1 MSLLDETE
9 SVPRRTMTM
18 FFLID
23 TSGSMEG
30 SKIGAVNDAM
40 ENVMPI
46 ISDISDNNPDAEIKI
61 AVLDFSSDVKWLYD
75 EPKTASNFQ
84 WRNVTAAGLTSL
96 GDACLHLNEKLSKSH
111 GFMQAASGSYAP
123 TIILMSDGAPT
134 DNFQSGLSTLQK
146 NNWFKA
152 AVKFA
157 IAIGDDADTDNLAE
171 FTGSREAVLTVH
183 NIEALK
189 KIIKLVSVT
198 SSQIASTSTSVSNKS
213 KQDQVTESINDQVKD
228 MDGVDG
234 VDTTS
239 TSDDEWD

>member
-9 SVPRRTMTM
+9 SVPRRAMTM

-46 ISDISDNNPDAEIKI
+46 IGEMSDGNADAEIKI
-61 AVLDFSSDVKWLYD
+61 AVLDFSSEVKWLYD
-75 EPKTASNFQ
+75 EPKTAANFQ
-84 WRNVTAAGLTSL
+84 WRNVKADGLTSF
-96 GDACLHLNEKLSKSH
+96 GYACLKLEEKLHKNS
-111 GFMQAASGSYAP
+111 GFMKSASGSYAP
-123 TIILMSDGAPT
+123 TIILMSDGEPT
-134 DNFQSGLSTLQK
+134 DNYQCGLNKLQQ
-146 NNWFKA
+146 NNWFKSS
-152 AVKFA
+152 VKFA
-157 IAIGDDADTDNLAE
+157 IAIGEDANTDVLSE
-171 FTGSREAVLTVH
+171 FTGSKEAVLTVH

-198 SSQIASTSTSVSNKS
+198 SSQIASTSTTTGEQS
-213 KQDQVTESINDQVKD
+213 KQEQVTEAIKEQTDG

-234 VDTTS
+234 VDTS
-239 TSDDEWD
+239 QYDDNW

>member
-1 MSLLDETE
+1 MSLLNETE
-9 SVPRRTMTM
+9 SVTRRTMTM

-46 ISDISDNNPDAEIKI
+46 IRDISDNNPDAEIKI

-84 WRNVTAAGLTSL
+84 WRNLTAAGLTSL
-96 GDACLHLNEKLSKSH
+96 GDACLHLNDKLSKSH
-111 GFMQAASGSYAP
+111 GFMKSASGSYAP
-123 TIILMSDGAPT
+123 TIILMSDGVPT
-134 DNFQSGLSTLQK
+134 DDFKSGLSVLQQ

-157 IAIGDDADTDNLAE
+157 IAVGGEDADTDILAE
-171 FTGSREAVLTVH
+171 FTGNREAVLTVH
-183 NIEALK
+183 NIESLK

-198 SSQIASTSTSVSNKS
+198 SSQIASKSTSATDKT
-213 KQDQVTESINDQVKD
+213 KQDQVTEAIKEQTDGMN
-228 MDGVDG
+228 GVDG
-234 VDTTS
+234 VDTS
-239 TSDDEWD
+239 NYADDWD